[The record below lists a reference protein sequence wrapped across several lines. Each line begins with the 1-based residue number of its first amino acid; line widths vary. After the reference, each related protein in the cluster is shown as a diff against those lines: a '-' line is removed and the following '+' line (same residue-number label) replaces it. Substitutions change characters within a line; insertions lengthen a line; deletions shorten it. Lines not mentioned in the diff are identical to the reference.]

1 MIYVVGHRGAA
12 GVLPENT
19 LRGFRYAIE
28 LGVNY
33 VECDVHLTRD
43 DRLVVIHDNK
53 VDRTTNGVGYIR
65 DLDFA
70 AVRALDAGEGEP
82 VPTLD
87 EVLET
92 VRSNVKLLC
101 ELKGEGVEDAA
112 VDAVLARDMACD
124 VIFTCFHLDRLENVK
139 NRSIDLQTGV
149 NFRDPSD
156 DDIARADDLDVST
169 VGVHY
174 KNLRLKTVEQTLNA
188 GLDIRAWNPDTLC
201 KQQAMIAL
209 GVGGVSTNR
218 PDILLEY
225 LSEENERRQR

>member
-19 LRGFRYAIE
+19 LKGFRYAIE

-43 DRLVVIHDNK
+43 NRLVVIHDQN
-53 VDRTTNGVGYIR
+53 VDRTTNGTGYIR
-65 DLDFA
+65 NLDFA
-70 AVRALDAGEGEP
+70 AVRVLDAGEEEL

-92 VRSNVKLLC
+92 VQGNVKLLC
-101 ELKGEGVEDAA
+101 ELKGEGVENAA
-112 VDAVLARDMACD
+112 VDAVVARSMACE
-124 VIFTCFHLDRLENVK
+124 VIFTCSHLDRLETVK
-139 NRSIDLQTGV
+139 KRSADLQTGA

-156 DDIARADDLDVST
+156 DDIARADDLDVSM

-174 KNLRLKTVEQTLNA
+174 KNLRLKTVEQALKA
-188 GLDIRAWNPDTLC
+188 GLDIRAWNPDTLRE
-201 KQQAMIAL
+201 QQAMIAL
-209 GVGGVSTNR
+209 GVSGVSTNR
-218 PDILLEY
+218 PDILIEY
-225 LSEENERRQR
+225 LSGKHERR

>member
-43 DRLVVIHDNK
+43 DRLVVIHDKK

-112 VDAVLARDMACD
+112 VDAVLARDR
-124 VIFTCFHLDRLENVK
+124 VFEL
-139 NRSIDLQTGV
+139 RSLNSGRGTHDLHFLVLGEMV
-149 NFRDPSD
+149 H
-156 DDIARADDLDVST
+156 DDLEHEAVE
-169 VGVHY
+169 
-174 KNLRLKTVEQTLNA
+174 LRL
-188 GLDIRAWNPDTLC
+188 R
-201 KQQAMIAL
+201 
-209 GVGGVSTNR
+209 
-218 PDILLEY
+218 
-225 LSEENERRQR
+225 